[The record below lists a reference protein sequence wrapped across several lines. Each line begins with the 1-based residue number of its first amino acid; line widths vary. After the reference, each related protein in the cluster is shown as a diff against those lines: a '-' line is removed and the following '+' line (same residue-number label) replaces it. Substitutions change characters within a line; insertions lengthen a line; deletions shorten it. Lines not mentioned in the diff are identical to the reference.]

1 VSHTYLMRQPINA
14 PLPPGEPERL
24 EATLARFVAC
34 FANADGHLGLRFVPG
49 GDGGPGD
56 MEALDYVVYES
67 LYGSIAADRSEFLE
81 TAAIL
86 FGNCLRRLLKLE
98 WCITDL
104 PSARVLA
111 VCAPGETNGLTVPL
125 EAMIAFRLSG
135 GPQYNGF
142 ECLFCD
148 IVASQPQWEPGTY
161 FLEDAS
167 WMDAEALVEHWGF
180 SVPDEIR
187 ARLRTLWSI
196 DPERLLR
203 HVGLAG
209 FPCGGALDWLALSER
224 LAVLEQELASTFG
237 GEAMRDAA
245 RAAQQE

>member
-1 VSHTYLMRQPINA
+1 MRQSINA
-14 PLPPGEPERL
+14 PLPVGEAARI
-24 EATLARFVAC
+24 EATLTRFVAN
-34 FANADGHLGLRFVPG
+34 FANAEGHLGLHFVPG

-56 MEALDYVVYES
+56 LEALDYIVYES

-81 TAAIL
+81 TAAVV
-86 FGNCLRRLLKLE
+86 FGNCLHRLLKLE

-111 VCAPGETNGLTVPL
+111 VCAPGATNGLTVPL

-135 GPQYNGF
+135 GPQYEGF

-148 IVASQPQWEPGTY
+148 IVASQTQWDPGTY

-167 WMDAEALVEHWGF
+167 WMDAETLVEHWGF

-196 DPERLLR
+196 APERLLR
-203 HVGLAG
+203 HVGLAC

-224 LAVLEQELASTFG
+224 LAMLQQELAGTFG
-237 GEAMRDAA
+237 GEAMVDVA